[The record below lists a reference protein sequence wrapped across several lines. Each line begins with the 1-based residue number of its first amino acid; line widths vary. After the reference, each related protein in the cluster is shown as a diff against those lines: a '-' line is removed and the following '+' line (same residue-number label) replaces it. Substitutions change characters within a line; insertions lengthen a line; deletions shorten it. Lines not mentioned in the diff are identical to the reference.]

1 MFDTTENK
9 NQILSL
15 SIPAWR
21 YYLKFYHPYIPRIS
35 LSIFLSILQS
45 LIFLPVAWLIK
56 YAFDTAIPA
65 GNYRYLVVVGLAI
78 VILQVTNDSAA
89 LWIRHIILDISKTVV
104 QQLRE
109 ELLAKFYS
117 LSRSYYSKADHGLL
131 HNTVVNDSERVDVM
145 TNAILAQFL
154 PMLLISFVLSL
165 VLAYLNWLLFLII
178 LISFP
183 LLLLSSRPLSRNVK
197 KLVISFHKSFEN
209 FSKGMLSV
217 LQIMDLTRL
226 RAAEKFEIEQQTDNF
241 SDLRV
246 TSGRM
251 AWHREAYGALQTTFV
266 AVISVIILIAG
277 GQAVTQNFM
286 TVGDLITFYAIVM
299 VLKPNIQKAYS
310 SVPYI
315 IEGNESLENIYRLLT
330 VKYTRPYTGN
340 KVLGLNGKITLESV
354 KFSYEDVPTLHGVT
368 INCLPG
374 SMTTIVGPNGSG
386 KTTIANL
393 ILGFYRPQEGQ
404 VYADDQPYDELDIP
418 HLRRQIGVVSQNPVI
433 FPGTILENILY
444 GCTETQFEQVIRA
457 AKLSTAHEFIA
468 SLPEGYQTF
477 VGKNGLLLSG
487 GQRQRIAIARAF
499 LKIPKLLILDEP
511 TNHLDN
517 HAVKQVM
524 ENVKAFEGSPTIIA
538 ISHDIDIA
546 RQSDRI
552 YMIQNGKVT
561 QEGTYAALF
570 THSETAYSEIPY

>member
-1 MFDTTENK
+1 
-9 NQILSL
+9 
-15 SIPAWR
+15 
-21 YYLKFYHPYIPRIS
+21 
-35 LSIFLSILQS
+35 
-45 LIFLPVAWLIK
+45 
-56 YAFDTAIPA
+56 
-65 GNYRYLVVVGLAI
+65 
-78 VILQVTNDSAA
+78 
-89 LWIRHIILDISKTVV
+89 
-104 QQLRE
+104 
-109 ELLAKFYS
+109 
-117 LSRSYYSKADHGLL
+117 
-131 HNTVVNDSERVDVM
+131 M

-178 LISFP
+178 LLSFP
-183 LLLLSSRPLSRNVK
+183 VLLLSSRPLSRNVK

-226 RAAEKFEIEQQTDNF
+226 RAAEEFETEQQTENF
-241 SDLRV
+241 SDLRA

-315 IEGNESLENIYRLLT
+315 IEGNESLENIYKLLT
-330 VKYTRPYTGN
+330 VKDTRPYSGN
-340 KVLGLNGKITLESV
+340 KKMGFNGKITLQSV
-354 KFSYEDVPTLHGVT
+354 RFSYEDAPTLQSVT

-374 SMTTIVGPNGSG
+374 SMTTIIGPNGSG

-444 GCTETQFEQVIRA
+444 GYTESQYEQVIRA

-499 LKIPKLLILDEP
+499 LKTPKLLILDEP
-511 TNHLDN
+511 TNHLDSS
-517 HAVKQVM
+517 AVRQVM
-524 ENVKAFEGSPTIIA
+524 ENVKSFEGSPTIIA
-538 ISHDIDIA
+538 ISHDMDIA
-546 RQSDRI
+546 RQSDLI

-570 THSETAYSEIPY
+570 NRSETAYSEIPH